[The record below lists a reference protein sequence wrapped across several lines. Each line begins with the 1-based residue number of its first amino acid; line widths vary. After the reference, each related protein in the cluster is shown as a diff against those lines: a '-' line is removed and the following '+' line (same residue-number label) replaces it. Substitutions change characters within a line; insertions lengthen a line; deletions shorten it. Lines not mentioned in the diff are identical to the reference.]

1 MKATAFEFRHRLW
14 FILAIYVLG
23 FVAPWNAVV
32 RVDGHGPNAHVW
44 GLLAVLLAQHGL
56 NFGAAF
62 NVVLAAAIA
71 IGLAGAW
78 VRTWGSAYL
87 GAGVMRDE
95 NLRGDGVVADGP
107 YRYLRNP
114 LYVGSWLFTVLLALL
129 MPPSGAIFCVVALA
143 VFQIRLILGE
153 EAFLAAK
160 LGAPYTAYCAQVPR
174 IVPSLRARVASSGA
188 RPRWGEALLAEIMM
202 WGVLASFA
210 VVGWKYNVLL
220 LDQCVLVWLGVS
232 MVVRAFGKDSLR

>member
-1 MKATAFEFRHRLW
+1 
-14 FILAIYVLG
+14 
-23 FVAPWNAVV
+23 
-32 RVDGHGPNAHVW
+32 
-44 GLLAVLLAQHGL
+44 
-56 NFGAAF
+56 
-62 NVVLAAAIA
+62 
-71 IGLAGAW
+71 
-78 VRTWGSAYL
+78 
-87 GAGVMRDE
+87 
-95 NLRGDGVVADGP
+95 
-107 YRYLRNP
+107 
-114 LYVGSWLFTVLLALL
+114 VGSWLFTVLLALL

>member
-1 MKATAFEFRHRLW
+1 
-14 FILAIYVLG
+14 
-23 FVAPWNAVV
+23 
-32 RVDGHGPNAHVW
+32 VW